1 MDSINELKIVRYG
14 ILVTIVTS
22 VMGLVIYD
30 LTYFQMHENSSLEAV
45 SVKSGFGDITLSNTA
60 QSYSISNDIYQ
71 DKDLG
76 FQISTPNDIW
86 QIRSMSDDLNNE
98 NMQVLKTKGFLDGIY
113 LTQNNKTHFMIAV
126 FDIGQKSSFE
136 LADYIDTQIET
147 MKNTF
152 DVDVPIKQV
161 SASNDWAIFGVHA
174 HSEIQDSYGEQ
185 LLYLENNRLYDNPVY

>member
-98 NMQVLKTKGFLDGIY
+98 
-113 LTQNNKTHFMIAV
+113 
-126 FDIGQKSSFE
+126 
-136 LADYIDTQIET
+136 
-147 MKNTF
+147 
-152 DVDVPIKQV
+152 
-161 SASNDWAIFGVHA
+161 
-174 HSEIQDSYGEQ
+174 
-185 LLYLENNRLYDNPVY
+185 